1 MDFRKLLLSPH
12 GRIGRQSYWLGFL
25 LFVITGAIT
34 GAIDAFVFNNF
45 EGDGPLSKLLSLAAI
60 YPGVC
65 LQTKR
70 LHDHGR
76 SGWLQLL
83 PLGAIALSAPLL
95 AAGVAG
101 AVGFA
106 LVVLGVG
113 GWMFIWLGFLK
124 GLPDPNKYGEPN
136 SGDRD
141 VTASSEVFS

>member
-12 GRIGRQSYWLGFL
+12 GRIGRQSYWLSI
-25 LFVITGAIT
+25 LFIVITGAIT
-34 GAIDAFVFNNF
+34 GALDAFVFGNV
-45 EGDGPLSKLLSLAAI
+45 EGDGPLSRLLSIVSI
-60 YPGVC
+60 YPAMC

-101 AVGFA
+101 AVGF
-106 LVVLGVG
+106 VLIVLCVG
-113 GWMFIWLGFLK
+113 GWMFIWLGFIK
-124 GLPDPNKYGEPN
+124 GQPGPNKYGEPN

-141 VTASSEVFS
+141 VTPQAEVFS